1 MSDRPM
7 PSSFDDDREY
17 NETGFQKLS
26 RKLREEPLIPLG
38 SLLTCLALYNA
49 WAAMRRGDHK
59 QVQRMFRARIGAQA
73 FTVMAMV
80 AGGAYYGADRDKRR
94 ELIKLEAQQRA
105 QERHQ
110 KWLHELEVRDEEDK
124 QLRAAVRRKRERVE
138 LRRERERESNA
149 KAEAEADADAEKTDA
164 GAGAEPK
171 QKQEEV
177 GTDTGDAKTKGKST
191 GGGQVSQEEGK
202 SGSGV
207 LGALSEAGGGW
218 FGAKKGEKGEGGGSK
233 KPAGEKKPGEKGPE
247 EKQTEAEEAPKK

>member
-7 PSSFDDDREY
+7 PSSFDDDRDY

-49 WAAMRRGDHK
+49 WAAMRRGDHR

-80 AGGAYYGADRDKRR
+80 AGGAYYGADRDKRQ

-110 KWLHELEVRDEEDK
+110 KWLRELEVRDEEDK

-138 LRRERERESNA
+138 LRRERERENA
-149 KAEAEADADAEKTDA
+149 KAEAEAEAEAEKVEGKTDA
-164 GAGAEPK
+164 NVDVDAESK
-171 QKQEEV
+171 QKQKQTQKEA
-177 GTDTGDAKTKGKST
+177 GTDTGDAKAKGKA
-191 GGGQVSQEEGK
+191 GDQVSQEEGK

-207 LGALSEAGGGW
+207 LGALSEAGGW
-218 FGAKKGEKGEGGGSK
+218 FGTKKGEKGEGS
-233 KPAGEKKPGEKGPE
+233 KPAGGKPGEE
-247 EKQTEAEEAPKK
+247 SPKK